1 MAFACANMPRN
12 CHSCYFG
19 SVENGMDTQRVS
31 PASLRV
37 NRVLHRDAEHWAL
50 HFEYD
55 PKKVAAI
62 KNLKGACWSRTHNCW
77 LVAPT
82 PQNGKKLRTIFHL
95 PDAPPTMVQQE
106 MIRFRE
112 HLEAKRMSPNTV
124 KSYVDALKIFLTF
137 FKDRAP
143 ADITDADAQ
152 RFFHEYAHGGDISIS
167 YQRLIV
173 NAVKHYY
180 EKLENRKLNLDRL
193 VLPRKPRQLPNVLSK
208 EEVQQLLRALEN
220 IKHKAMLC
228 LIYSC
233 GLRRSELLNLRFE
246 HVDSKRGI
254 LIIKQAKGRKDRIA
268 PLPAFMV
275 EMLRD
280 YYKEYR
286 PQQWLFEGQ
295 RKGER
300 YSEKSLQQVFKQAL
314 TKSNVKKPA
323 TLHWLRHSYATHLL
337 EGGTDLRYIQ
347 ELLGHRSSK
356 TTEIYTHVSTKK
368 LTEIKSPIEGMDI

>member
-1 MAFACANMPRN
+1 
-12 CHSCYFG
+12 
-19 SVENGMDTQRVS
+19 MDTP
-31 PASLRV
+31 PATKEPLRV
-37 NRVLHRDAEHWAL
+37 KSVQHRDADHWAL
-50 HFEYD
+50 LFEYD

-62 KNLKGACWSRTHNCW
+62 KNLKGARWSRTHNCW

-82 PQNGKKLRTIFHL
+82 PQNGRKLRAIFNL
-95 PDAPPTMVQQE
+95 PDLPPTLVQQE
-106 MIRFRE
+106 MTRFRE

-124 KSYVDALKIFLTF
+124 KSYVEALKIFLTF

-152 RFFHEYAHGGDISIS
+152 QFFHEYAHGGDISIS

-173 NAVKHYY
+173 NAIKHYY
-180 EKLENRKLNLDRL
+180 EKLENRKLNIENL

-208 EEVQQLLRALEN
+208 EEVQQLLRALDN
-220 IKHKAMLC
+220 LKHKAMLC

-246 HVDSKRGI
+246 HVDSKRGV

-268 PLPAFMV
+268 PLPTFMV

-286 PQQWLFEGQ
+286 PEQWLFEGQ

-300 YSEKSLQQVFKQAL
+300 YSEQSLQSVFKQAL
-314 TKSNVKKPA
+314 AKSGVRKPA

-347 ELLGHRSSK
+347 ELLGHQSSK
-356 TTEIYTHVSTKK
+356 TTELYTHVSTKK
-368 LTEIKSPIEGMDI
+368 LTDIKSPIEGMDI